1 MLGRS
6 LLGGGGRREEDGGHA
21 LYVGLSRF
29 SKRPHLHYVGHARAQ
44 VAHVVEVGV
53 IADFAGHDALVEA
66 DARVLAHAARVLP
79 AATPDKKISEVSGL
93 VYWY

>member
-1 MLGRS
+1 
-6 LLGGGGRREEDGGHA
+6 
-21 LYVGLSRF
+21 
-29 SKRPHLHYVGHARAQ
+29 

-79 AATPDKKISEVSGL
+79 AATPVLKKNSHKSVA
-93 VYWY
+93 